1 MARFKQG
8 SKPTGPSLQV
18 QNRRRI
24 QKMLSS
30 DREAIRHAR
39 AYAAT
44 RDGFGLLDESE
55 QERRLTEAVENR
67 IQRRIDGGL
76 YVSCTYPEFVGYLP
90 PSFYGQTGHLK
101 DPEKEKRLNRQL
113 EALRRESAGDDDD
126 DDDDEEDLPPS
137 KTEENT
143 KKQMKISEFLP
154 FAENHGTRLS
164 KDNSAP
170 GHEDSADKDKSD
182 KAATAGRRSQGR
194 NPTPHTL
201 KRKRVD
207 TSNDNK
213 KEAITWRV
221 VSRGEPLPPGSPVAN
236 LEQRKPKINPWLG
249 RVVFRGQVL
258 TEDSKDEE

>member
-1 MARFKQG
+1 
-8 SKPTGPSLQV
+8 
-18 QNRRRI
+18 
-24 QKMLSS
+24 MLSS

-101 DPEKEKRLNRQL
+101 DPEKDKRLDRQL
-113 EALRRESAGDDDD
+113 EALRREPADD
-126 DDDDEEDLPPS
+126 DDDDEEDLPPF

-143 KKQMKISEFLP
+143 KKQRKMSDFLP
-154 FAENHGTRLS
+154 SAENHGSRSS
-164 KDNSAP
+164 KDNTEP
-170 GHEDSADKDKSD
+170 GHEDGDDKDKNG
-182 KAATAGRRSQGR
+182 KTATADRRSQGR

-207 TSNDNK
+207 TNSDNK

-236 LEQRKPKINPWLG
+236 FEQRKPKINPWLG

-258 TEDSKDEE
+258 AEDSKDEE